1 MEYIG
6 SLYITKNR
14 KFIATMTDIIS
25 YWSLD
30 KKNNNNNKNDRKYH
44 RILPTLRLG
53 DIKEGTIPEAAIRL
67 KTDVSNIFS
76 YLQGFLVVSWISRIV
91 EYMNVCIHIICVFA
105 LVKI

>member
-1 MEYIG
+1 M
-6 SLYITKNR
+6 ITN
-14 KFIATMTDIIS
+14 
-25 YWSLD
+25 
-30 KKNNNNNKNDRKYH
+30 KKETKYH
-44 RILPTLRLG
+44 RIFSTLRLR

-91 EYMNVCIHIICVFA
+91 EYMNVCIHIICVA